1 MVFEEKKLGIA
12 MALLYNTFRHSLGLG
27 TENWS
32 KHYESSSLASALRG
46 CLLDRPMKKADLAA
60 MLQDELETTKAQA
73 ERLVQMFWD
82 AIADSLSKGEDVDIA
97 GFGKFVVNK
106 RAARTARNPRT
117 GETVQ
122 VPATKVPKFKASKA
136 LKDAVK

>member
-1 MVFEEKKLGIA
+1 MVSLPRCYII
-12 MALLYNTFRHSLGLG
+12 LLDIFWVSAQKIRR
-27 TENWS
+27 
-32 KHYESSSLASALRG
+32 HYESSFLASAPLG
-46 CLLDRPMKKADLAA
+46 CLSDRPMKKADLAA

-82 AIADSLSKGEDVDIA
+82 AIADSLSKGQDVDIA
-97 GFGKFVVNK
+97 GFGKFVVNH

-117 GETVQ
+117 GEAVQ
-122 VPATKVPKFKASKA
+122 VAATKVPKFKASKA